1 MRKQTHVAAALLLS
15 ARVASAQSVG
25 KMLVDDVRNGGG
37 DILAIWGSPFRASSQ
52 DWLLA
57 GAAAGAFG
65 LSMLADQPVA
75 DWALKNKDSGFLKTL
90 DPLRRGGKAY
100 TGKTIVPPV
109 AALYVTGI
117 VLKNQNMRDI
127 VSGCATSW
135 LAQAAIRKGAYLLI
149 GRQRPD
155 TSPNNP
161 NRWQVPG
168 DWYDWQRHS
177 FVAGHFANAMS
188 CVSYLDERFS
198 LGWWGVPV
206 YAVAGAIGVGR
217 LADGGHWISDTVLGG
232 ILGYAV
238 GREVGR
244 RSLERYERR
253 NDDRRRAEL
262 LLMPDRGGGAY
273 FGVNVSF

>member
-1 MRKQTHVAAALLLS
+1 MLTQTLVATALLLS

-25 KMLVDDVRNGGG
+25 KMLVNDVKNSGG
-37 DILAIWGSPFRASSQ
+37 DALAIWTAPFSASSH

-65 LSMLADQPVA
+65 ISMLVDQPVSN
-75 DWALKNKDSGFLKTL
+75 WAVRNKDSGFFKSF
-90 DPLRRGGKAY
+90 DPVRRGGKAY

-127 VSGCATSW
+127 VTGCATAW
-135 LAQAAIRKGAYLLI
+135 LAQSTIRKATYLI
-149 GRQRPD
+149 VSRERPD
-155 TSPNNP
+155 TSPNDP
-161 NRWQVPG
+161 HRWQVPG
-168 DWYDWQRHS
+168 DWNNWQKHS
-177 FVAGHFANAMS
+177 FPAGHFANAVS
-188 CVSYLDERFS
+188 CATYWNERFN

-206 YAVAGAIGVGR
+206 YALAGAIGVGR
-217 LADGGHWISDTVLGG
+217 LADGGHWMSDTVIGG

-238 GREVGR
+238 GREVAR

-253 NDDRRRAEL
+253 NDDNRRAEVIL
-262 LLMPDRGGGAY
+262 TPDRGGTY
-273 FGVNVSF
+273 FGFNITF